1 MCIFAPQNWTFEK
14 FEYMKTSALFGTAS
28 YDLLVGNSGA
38 SAEDIRGEESVE
50 L

>member
-1 MCIFAPQNWTFEK
+1 MCIFAPQKWTFEK
-14 FEYMKTSALFGTAS
+14 FEYMKTSAWTMAKGKYTFKVA
-28 YDLLVGNSGA
+28 A